1 MADGTR
7 HHVDDEVCLAVV
19 ETGSIAEVEGGRGRA
34 RNDVVEMDLQPRFVK
49 LASDERTDQ
58 APAQTVNPHDWCL
71 DHRVSKVP
79 ALYPA
84 A

>member
-34 RNDVVEMDLQPRFVK
+34 GNDVVEMDLQPRFVK
-49 LASDERTDQ
+49 LPSDERTDQ
-58 APAQTVNPHDWCL
+58 AAAQTMNPHGVSL
-71 DHRVSKVP
+71 GQHVSKVP